1 VHRYLWVQRLVGAG
15 EEVGRMTLNQL
26 RIFEAVAR
34 HCHFTRAAEELYLSQ
49 PSVSVQVRELEKECG
64 LPLLTQQGKRV
75 YLTDEGR
82 LLADYAVRV
91 LALVADAQ
99 AAMAEARDLS
109 SGRLHVG
116 ASTTVATYVL
126 PRLLGLYKARHP
138 GIAVHL
144 VSGNS
149 EEIQRRLVRNEL
161 DFGLVEGATILPDL
175 VAEPYM
181 DDELVPIVAPSDP
194 LVTAASGAGAGLL
207 MGATFILREPG
218 SGPREV
224 MEAALR
230 AAGVQPLGTM
240 ELGSTEAIKR
250 AVAAGLGVS
259 LVSRYALDLD
269 IAAGLLVVPDLP
281 WLCARRTFQL
291 VRHPRKRLSR
301 AAAAFHSLL
310 LAHRDAEQGVI

>member
-1 VHRYLWVQRLVGAG
+1 
-15 EEVGRMTLNQL
+15 
-26 RIFEAVAR
+26 
-34 HCHFTRAAEELYLSQ
+34 
-49 PSVSVQVRELEKECG
+49 
-64 LPLLTQQGKRV
+64 
-75 YLTDEGR
+75 
-82 LLADYAVRV
+82 
-91 LALVADAQ
+91 
-99 AAMAEARDLS
+99 
-109 SGRLHVG
+109 
-116 ASTTVATYVL
+116 
-126 PRLLGLYKARHP
+126 
-138 GIAVHL
+138 
-144 VSGNS
+144 
-149 EEIQRRLVRNEL
+149 VRNEL

-218 SGPREV
+218 SGTREV
-224 MEAALR
+224 MEAVLR